1 MNKRELS
8 YNQVMNITHFT
19 ILMVNSDDSIID
31 KDPSYI
37 KEKWDDYIKVP
48 ISTLRTNDILPNY
61 SKKIISL
68 IEKYK
73 LRWRISDEEMSE
85 IYPIILY
92 LYSIHSHNLCD
103 IVKVYNTYINNPNV
117 NEKPFDGGIHPLL
130 KEIIRENINNEYNK
144 TYLDYLKRNTEIDK
158 ILSN

>member
-19 ILMVNSDDSIID
+19 ILMINSDDSIID

-48 ISTLRTNDILPNY
+48 ISTLRTNDILNC
-61 SKKIISL
+61 SKEIISL

-73 LRWRISDEEMSE
+73 LRWRVSDEEISE

-92 LYSIHSHNLCD
+92 LYSIHSYNLCD

-117 NEKPFDGGIHPLL
+117 NEKPFNGGIHPLL